1 MIEPCIKTIT
11 DCRIL
16 HHGSDRRLDLDV
28 DSAKLNNVEAGDF
41 CGQACNNNTT
51 QATVSG
57 VIS

>member
-16 HHGSDRRLDLDV
+16 PHGSDLDLDV
-28 DSAKLNNVEAGDF
+28 GSAKLNNVEAGDF